1 MKISIYT
8 LGCKLN
14 QAESQYLSQDLE
26 SAGFEVVKFGTDEN
40 VAIIRACGVTMGAS
54 ATTREIIR
62 RAKKNKAK
70 VIATGCLENNELP
83 EIDFVAKDNK
93 EILKIILGL
102 QDKNIEISQKLK
114 KNKNKKTRALVK
126 IQTGCNFNCAYCI
139 IPHFRGKSASLTPA
153 EIINKIKDLE
163 KRGYKEITLT
173 GVNICQY
180 KHEKKDLADLL
191 DFILK
196 ETIIPRIRLGSLDPR
211 LITASLITLY
221 SKNSRLMPHWHLSLQ
236 SGSNK
241 ILTKMNRHYTAQ
253 KYFEITESLR
263 QTNPLFSFTADI
275 IVGFPGETDE
285 DFKESCKFVK
295 KVQLTKIHVFPYSPR
310 PKTPAAIMTD
320 QVQDSIKTKRVK
332 ELLKISNEVGREF
345 KKRFIGLKREIL
357 FENKRNGYW
366 FGFTPEYIKIKKR
379 SFFNLS
385 NRIKLVKIK
394 NKYIL

>member
-1 MKISIYT
+1 
-8 LGCKLN
+8 
-14 QAESQYLSQDLE
+14 
-26 SAGFEVVKFGTDEN
+26 
-40 VAIIRACGVTMGAS
+40 
-54 ATTREIIR
+54 
-62 RAKKNKAK
+62 
-70 VIATGCLENNELP
+70 
-83 EIDFVAKDNK
+83 
-93 EILKIILGL
+93 
-102 QDKNIEISQKLK
+102 
-114 KNKNKKTRALVK
+114 
-126 IQTGCNFNCAYCI
+126 
-139 IPHFRGKSASLTPA
+139 
-153 EIINKIKDLE
+153 
-163 KRGYKEITLT
+163 
-173 GVNICQY
+173 
-180 KHEKKDLADLL
+180 
-191 DFILK
+191 
-196 ETIIPRIRLGSLDPR
+196 
-211 LITASLITLY
+211 
-221 SKNSRLMPHWHLSLQ
+221 MPHWHLSLQ